1 MGRLDS
7 AIDFINKKID
17 SVRKDINDGLKFCGI
32 IDEAPPAPIQQ
43 TPKHNSAKEKTEKPE
58 ITKAEPEKAPQKD
71 AATKKPACL
80 YGECC
85 EYNIY
90 LYHTCDKSVTCPNGL
105 KKQYYGRLKTPGD
118 DRVFGFIKQFAKLG
132 PKDSYEKEAILR
144 DRYVSTFFPNLKPL
158 RVFIMGI
165 LEINETYDPE
175 ISPFIKF
182 LFELNEKNV
191 SYPNLAANVETLY
204 KIYSEQKYKERGYVI
219 EKLFDTPSPLLRDP
233 TLFARDNEEF
243 RYSYGALEMFSDK
256 AALTEYFKG
265 PPQVNI
271 DMLFDENGK
280 LKPAGI
286 GGPEIGETEDGIW
299 NLLQQF

>member
-32 IDEAPPAPIQQ
+32 IDEAPPAPIQE
-43 TPKHNSAKEKTEKPE
+43 TPKHNSAEGKNEKPE
-58 ITKAEPEKAPQKD
+58 ITKAVPE
-71 AATKKPACL
+71 KPACQ

-85 EYNIY
+85 EYDIY
-90 LYHTCDKSVTCPNGL
+90 LYHTCDKSVTCPKGL
-105 KKQYYGRLKTPGD
+105 KKQYYSRLRTPKD
-118 DRVFGFIKQFAKLG
+118 DRIFGFIKQFAKLG
-132 PKDSYEKEAILR
+132 PKDPYEKKAILR

-191 SYPNLAANVETLY
+191 SYPNLAGNVETLY

-233 TLFARDNEEF
+233 TLFARDNEDF
-243 RYSYGALEMFSDK
+243 RCSYGALEMFSDK

-286 GGPEIGETEDGIW
+286 GGPEIGEPEDGIW

>member
-17 SVRKDINDGLKFCGI
+17 SVRKDINGGLKFCGI
-32 IDEAPPAPIQQ
+32 IDETPPAPIQQ
-43 TPKHNSAKEKTEKPE
+43 TPKLNSAEGKNEKPE
-58 ITKAEPEKAPQKD
+58 ITKAVPEEAPPKT
-71 AATKKPACL
+71 AAPKKPACP

-85 EYNIY
+85 EYYIY
-90 LYHTCDKSVTCPNGL
+90 LYHTSDKSVTCPKGL
-105 KKQYYGRLKTPGD
+105 KKQYYGRLKTPSD
-118 DRVFGFIKQFAKLG
+118 DRIFSFIKQFAKLG

-158 RVFIMGI
+158 RSFIMRI
-165 LEINETYDPE
+165 LEINEKYDPE

-233 TLFARDNEEF
+233 TLFARDNEDF

-286 GGPEIGETEDGIW
+286 GGPEIGEPEDGIW

>member
-17 SVRKDINDGLKFCGI
+17 IVRKDINDGLKFCGI
-32 IDEAPPAPIQQ
+32 IDEAPPAPIQE
-43 TPKHNSAKEKTEKPE
+43 TPKHNSAEGKNEKPE
-58 ITKAEPEKAPQKD
+58 ITKAVPEEAPPKT
-71 AATKKPACL
+71 AALKKPAC
-80 YGECC
+80 
-85 EYNIY
+85 
-90 LYHTCDKSVTCPNGL
+90 P
-105 KKQYYGRLKTPGD
+105 
-118 DRVFGFIKQFAKLG
+118 
-132 PKDSYEKEAILR
+132 
-144 DRYVSTFFPNLKPL
+144 YVSTFFPNLKPL

-233 TLFARDNEEF
+233 TLLMRISGVHTARWKCF
-243 RYSYGALEMFSDK
+243 R
-256 AALTEYFKG
+256 T
-265 PPQVNI
+265 
-271 DMLFDENGK
+271 K
-280 LKPAGI
+280 LH
-286 GGPEIGETEDGIW
+286 
-299 NLLQQF
+299 